1 MIRPLSSS
9 FCYRPLLFTC
19 YLAALFLT
27 VHSENCSDVCLE
39 KMAQIRLEDIKSRLL
54 SSMGME
60 EPPKVDHIDIPP
72 SAIEQMIEGMEEQD
86 DKLDEDAAEK
96 TFIMAVDPSDG
107 FDRETLVAR
116 FPVSMTTMLRKVAKA
131 YLHVYLYVEEALPEP
146 ETVEVVVHERRLNGD
161 VGDAVATKTVT
172 LQRSTK
178 VVVPL
183 KSSDVERWWRSD
195 PILGLY
201 VVAML
206 NGQNIAVHPQE
217 DRHARHTMFM
227 SITLDTEAMSRRKR
241 SPAVCMPE
249 DKEPGCCLYDL
260 TVDFQQMGWKF
271 IIAPHKYNAYMCRGD
286 CSLSHAHVARAGH
299 TKVAKTG
306 IITRQE
312 ATGNQGMC
320 CHPAEYDAVRMIYM
334 NADNQVTMA
343 RVPGMIARKCS
354 CS

>member
-1 MIRPLSSS
+1 MLHTSHGKSAGASCKGAASALIAVQRG
-9 FCYRPLLFTC
+9 
-19 YLAALFLT
+19 LAAQRRNSI
-27 VHSENCSDVCLE
+27 VHSDMEMQRHTVKSVAASLDGAAPAPNTVRRCLASLKDIE
-39 KMAQIRLEDIKSRLL
+39 RPRRMAKSVAA
-54 SSMGME
+54 S
-60 EPPKVDHIDIPP
+60 
-72 SAIEQMIEGMEEQD
+72 
-86 DKLDEDAAEK
+86 LD
-96 TFIMAVDPSDG
+96 DG

-116 FPVSMTTMLRKVAKA
+116 FPVSMTTMMRKVAKA
-131 YLHVYLYVEEALPEP
+131 YLHVYLYVDEPLSEPEP
-146 ETVEVVVHERRLNGD
+146 VEVVVRERRLNGELTKCLQ
-161 VGDAVATKTVT
+161 VGDAVAKKTFAI
-172 LQRSTK
+172 QKSGK

-183 KSSDVERWWRSD
+183 KSFDVERWWRSE

-227 SITLDTEAMSRRKR
+227 SVTLDSDSMSRRKR
-241 SPAVCMPE
+241 SPSVCMPE
-249 DKEPGCCLYDL
+249 DQEPGCCLYDL

-286 CSLSHAHVARAGH
+286 CTLNHAHVARAGH

-343 RVPGMIARKCS
+343 RVPGMIARKCLENG
-354 CS
+354 

>member
-1 MIRPLSSS
+1 MPDFMWR
-9 FCYRPLLFTC
+9 
-19 YLAALFLT
+19 
-27 VHSENCSDVCLE
+27 
-39 KMAQIRLEDIKSRLL
+39 Q
-54 SSMGME
+54 
-60 EPPKVDHIDIPP
+60 
-72 SAIEQMIEGMEEQD
+72 
-86 DKLDEDAAEK
+86 
-96 TFIMAVDPSDG
+96 
-107 FDRETLVAR
+107 
-116 FPVSMTTMLRKVAKA
+116 A

-146 ETVEVVVHERRLNGD
+146 ETIEVVVHERRLNGD
-161 VGDAVATKTVT
+161 IGDVVATKTVT
-172 LQRSTK
+172 VQRSAK

-217 DRHARHTMFM
+217 DRHARHRFIIAKFRAPKKLCANMKTRTGFTMFM

-241 SPAVCMPE
+241 SPAVCQPE

-320 CHPAEYDAVRMIYM
+320 CHPAECSGGQVRNRDRQTTGGSPAVRHRLPEATIG
-334 NADNQVTMA
+334 AAEHLRGTRIVTLSSA
-343 RVPGMIARKCS
+343 GPLGHNCRDDP
-354 CS
+354 